1 MRCSPA
7 SNRFSNPGSAPGKEE
22 RQRDDGRAPAFIE
35 IILMTSVVSFDSF
48 VGNRRVLEILRRA
61 IDRERLPHALI
72 FAGPQGVGK
81 KTLALLLA
89 QNLNCLHPRDGMAC
103 GSCGSCRKIRV
114 GTHPDVRMIEPDG
127 AFIKIDQVRALIEEI
142 AFQPFEGHYRFA
154 ILNGADQMRQEGANC
169 LLKTLEEPASQSFLI
184 LVTAKPYSLLGTIRS
199 RARLLQF
206 GPIPENLI
214 EEYLVQQAARTRED
228 ARLAAVLINGSLG
241 TALALDVAEN
251 RELRRQ
257 ALRFISLLLRGESF
271 AQGSALAAGIAKD
284 KESFP
289 SWLEIAATLLQD
301 VYYAQISPE
310 RMRQVDIAA
319 ELKDLARAAS
329 HQQVVA
335 AIESFKDLRATLP
348 LNLNR
353 QIALEALLLQQS

>member
-7 SNRFSNPGSAPGKEE
+7 SNRYSHPGSVSGKEE
-22 RQRDDGRAPAFIE
+22 KLCYEDRKAAFVE
-35 IILMTSVVSFDSF
+35 TILMTFDVSFESF
-48 VGNRRVLEILRRA
+48 VGNRPVLEVLRRA

-89 QNLNCLHPRDGMAC
+89 QNLNCLHPRGGMAC
-103 GSCGSCRKIRV
+103 GTCDSCRKIRA

-142 AFQPFEGHYRFA
+142 AFQPFEGRYRFA

-199 RARLLQF
+199 RSRLLQF
-206 GPIPENLI
+206 GPIPDDLI
-214 EEYLVQQAARTRED
+214 EEYLVQHEARARED
-228 ARLAAVLINGSLG
+228 ARLAAVLSNGSLG
-241 TALALDVAEN
+241 TAMALDVAEN

-257 ALRFISLLLRGESF
+257 AVRFISLLLRRESF
-271 AQGSALAAGIAKD
+271 AQGSALAAGISKD

-289 SWLEIAATLLQD
+289 PLLEIAATLLQD
-301 VYYAQISPE
+301 VYYAQMAPE
-310 RMRQVDIAA
+310 QMRQVDIAT
-319 ELKDLARAAS
+319 ELKDLARVAS

-335 AIESFKDLRATLP
+335 AIESVKDLRATLQ

-353 QIALEALLLQQS
+353 QVALEALLLQS